1 MEEKTIVGIASA
13 AGGGIGIIRVS
24 GSESMKIVDSIFHPG
39 KFNNE
44 ENEALIDKSYL
55 QQQKSHTI
63 HYGFIID
70 GNNEVV
76 DEVMVSVRKRL
87 QLIRER
93 MLLKLIAM
101 VAIIY
106 YRELC
111 SFY

>member
-63 HYGFIID
+63 HYGFIYD
-70 GNNEVV
+70 GEEVV
-76 DEVMVSVRKRL
+76 DEV
-87 QLIRER
+87 
-93 MLLKLIAM
+93 
-101 VAIIY
+101 
-106 YRELC
+106 C